1 MVIAAAE
8 DNAWITV
15 IGYRKLVIGYRKLV
29 IGYRKLVI
37 GYRKLVIGRKE
48 SLLVQTN
55 GDFFYGDT
63 CIYKKKVVSLQ
74 RNNIG

>member
-8 DNAWITV
+8 DNAWIT
-15 IGYRKLVIGYRKLV
+15 V

>member
-8 DNAWITV
+8 DNAWIT
-15 IGYRKLVIGYRKLV
+15 
-29 IGYRKLVI
+29 VI